1 MSSKSKNAVLAATDN
16 NQSQLKP
23 LLVSRKQAAELL
35 GGVAIATIKRL
46 EKAGVLRGRRLN
58 RYSPTAQVFYSYDN
72 VVAAATGAADVS
84 LDGGNNAGSR

>member
-1 MSSKSKNAVLAATDN
+1 MSSKPKDTASAASSN
-16 NQSQLKP
+16 NQSQPKP

-72 VVAAATGAADVS
+72 VVAAATGAADVPH
-84 LDGGNNAGSR
+84 DGGDNDQRR